1 MRLMRACSGSRI
13 HIYLKSHAFFFV
25 ASVALCEISGNCE
38 INADN
43 TCIYS
48 IISCLSYTSIFQ
60 TIFLKNPLGINRF
73 GLGIGSQCHLKQL
86 DIDQWFLP
94 PEDINYSRKLWKSV
108 ILRTFHV
115 DFRWWKCWSENSI
128 WIKILIQSRAR
139 ASAMSF
145 WIHSWQTFLS
155 RSTKFIVM
163 LGLVGLRK

>member
-1 MRLMRACSGSRI
+1 MQKFILQQNKNYPNDGFSPFKWVELIGSVLPEMRLMRACSGSRI

-73 GLGIGSQCHLKQL
+73 GLGIGSPCHLSNLISANDFDLQKTL
-86 DIDQWFLP
+86 ITRA
-94 PEDINYSRKLWKSV
+94 NYGRVLFQGHSTWTSV
-108 ILRTFHV
+108 DGSV
-115 DFRWWKCWSENSI
+115 DLNPK
-128 WIKILIQSRAR
+128 
-139 ASAMSF
+139 
-145 WIHSWQTFLS
+145 
-155 RSTKFIVM
+155 
-163 LGLVGLRK
+163 

>member
-73 GLGIGSQCHLKQL
+73 GLGIGSPCHLSNLISVNDFDLQKTL
-86 DIDQWFLP
+86 ITRA
-94 PEDINYSRKLWKSV
+94 NYGRVLFQGHSTWTSV
-108 ILRTFHV
+108 DGSV
-115 DFRWWKCWSENSI
+115 DLKTAYE
-128 WIKILIQSRAR
+128 
-139 ASAMSF
+139 
-145 WIHSWQTFLS
+145 
-155 RSTKFIVM
+155 
-163 LGLVGLRK
+163 